1 MSTDTATTGLT
12 DQYRSRVA
20 ADLETNGREQERL
33 TTEIAALQ
41 KQLSVLQHEQ
51 SVLTHVQEALGT
63 APQAQTLA
71 ADDSPVPPPRR
82 RTPASPAS
90 HKATRAKKPT
100 GRNDKPTRKAVPKK
114 ASAAKPAVTTPTS
127 SQPTLVELVHDHLAQ
142 HHEPRSA
149 AEVAT
154 SLDQA
159 HPDRGIKTTV
169 VRSTLEGLVA
179 KNRIQR
185 TRQGSSVFYSAPAT
199 QTDDTPAQPRQ
210 SAPAEPTGS

>member
-1 MSTDTATTGLT
+1 MSTDRAATGLT

-20 ADLETNGREQERL
+20 ADLESNGREQERL
-33 TTEIAALQ
+33 ATEIAALQ

-51 SVLTHVQEALGT
+51 SVLTHVQEVLGA
-63 APQAQTLA
+63 APQAQALA
-71 ADDSPVPPPRR
+71 ADDSSVPPPRK
-82 RTPASPAS
+82 RTPASAAS

-100 GRNDKPTRKAVPKK
+100 GGNGKPTRKAVPEK
-114 ASAAKPAVTTPTS
+114 ASAAKSAVTTPTS
-127 SQPTLVELVHDHLAQ
+127 SQPTLVELVRDHLAQ

-149 AEVAT
+149 AEVAA
-154 SLDQA
+154 SLGQA
-159 HPDRGIKTTV
+159 HPDRGVKTTV

-199 QTDDTPAQPRQ
+199 EIDDTPAEPQQ
-210 SAPAEPTGS
+210 SAPVEPTGS